1 MRVVRVPPAVCA
13 RNDGPDAAGG
23 AGGAL
28 RGGQVRSETRAEDG
42 QVLIT
47 DQIFPDPAS
56 TGINAYATGGTASL
70 VSLTVHKVAS
80 AWTTGKAAD

>member
-1 MRVVRVPPAVCA
+1 
-13 RNDGPDAAGG
+13 
-23 AGGAL
+23 
-28 RGGQVRSETRAEDG
+28 
-42 QVLIT
+42 VLIT